1 MTIAAALPISSAET
15 AKAPAQK
22 MVQTHA
28 LTKRYGDFV
37 ALDQVSLGI
46 ERGEIFGLLG
56 PNGAGKT
63 TLLRTLL
70 GYLSPS
76 EGSAM
81 IDGLDC
87 QRDSLAVHER
97 VAYLPGDA
105 RLFPWMRADDTLR
118 FFADVRGARGP
129 KSSGE
134 LLTAFREFAARLD
147 LDLKRRVGFMST
159 GMRQK
164 LALAITLGAGTPL
177 LILDEPT
184 ANLDPTVRS
193 EIETMV
199 REAQSKGATV
209 CFSSHVLSEVEA
221 VCDRVAIMR
230 TGKLVHEQPV
240 SELKRHHRIT
250 AQLSQALASPPAEFT
265 NQVQI
270 ERVGNNV
277 VIETAMELAPLLGW
291 LSRQPLS
298 EISIEPFG
306 LREVYRR
313 YHPGRSE

>member
-1 MTIAAALPISSAET
+1 ML
-15 AKAPAQK
+15 
-22 MVQTHA
+22 QTHG
-28 LTKRYGDFV
+28 LTKQYGDFL
-37 ALDQVSLGI
+37 ALDHVTFEI
-46 ERGEIFGLLG
+46 NRGEIFGLLG

-70 GYLSPS
+70 GFLTPS
-76 EGSAM
+76 SGSAS

-87 QRDSLAVHER
+87 QRESLAVRER

-105 RLFPWMRADDTLR
+105 RLFPWMRAEDTLR
-118 FFADVRGARGP
+118 FFADVRGVRGP
-129 KSSGE
+129 YSSSE
-134 LLTAFREFAARLD
+134 LFVRFRKLCERLE

-164 LALAITLGAGTPL
+164 LALAVTLGAGTPFVV
-177 LILDEPT
+177 LDEPT
-184 ANLDPTVRS
+184 ANLDPTVRG
-193 EIETMV
+193 EIEAMV
-199 REAQSKGATV
+199 AETRDEGRTV

-221 VCDRVAIMR
+221 VCDRVEIMR
-230 TGKLVHEQPV
+230 AGKLVHEQRV

-250 AQLSQALASPPAEFT
+250 AQLSQALADPPPEFSS
-265 NQVQI
+265 QI
-270 ERVGNNV
+270 HIDRIGQQV

-306 LREVYRR
+306 LREIYRR
-313 YHPGRSE
+313 HHPGRLA

>member
-1 MTIAAALPISSAET
+1 MTIAAPMPKSNVEAAT
-15 AKAPAQK
+15 APART
-22 MVQTHA
+22 MVTTHR
-28 LTKRYGDFV
+28 LTKRYGDV
-37 ALDQVSLGI
+37 LALDHVSLSI
-46 ERGEIFGLLG
+46 ERGEVFGLLG

-70 GYLSPS
+70 GYLTPS
-76 EGSAM
+76 EGSAT

-87 QRDSLAVHER
+87 QRQRLEVHER

-129 KSSGE
+129 KSSDD
-134 LLTAFREFAARLD
+134 LLVNFRRFAGRLE

-164 LALAITLGAGTPL
+164 LALSITLGATAPL
-177 LILDEPT
+177 IILDEPT
-184 ANLDPTVRS
+184 ANLDPTVRG

-199 REAQSKGATV
+199 REAQNDGTTI

-230 TGKLVHEQPV
+230 AGKLVHEQRV

-250 AQLSQALASPPAEFT
+250 AQLSQALAEPPVEFK
-265 NQVQI
+265 NQIQI
-270 ERVGNNV
+270 ERIGENV

-313 YHPGRSE
+313 YHPGRAE

>member
-1 MTIAAALPISSAET
+1 MSSRA
-15 AKAPAQK
+15 
-22 MVQTHA
+22 MVQTTE

-37 ALDQVSLGI
+37 ALDRVSLEI
-46 ERGEIFGLLG
+46 SRGEVFGLLG

-70 GYLSPS
+70 GYLTPS
-76 EGSAM
+76 SGSAT

-87 QRDSLAVHER
+87 QRESLAVRER

-118 FFADVRGARGP
+118 FFADVRGARGAYA
-129 KSSGE
+129 SAD
-134 LLTAFREFAARLD
+134 LLTRFRKLCARLE

-164 LALAITLGAGTPL
+164 LALAVTLGAGTTL
-177 LILDEPT
+177 VVLDEPT
-184 ANLDPTVRS
+184 ANLDPTVRG
-193 EIETMV
+193 EIEAMV
-199 REAQSKGATV
+199 AETRDEGRTV

-230 TGKLVHEQPV
+230 AGKLVHEQRV
-240 SELKRHHRIT
+240 GELKQHHRIT
-250 AQLSQALASPPAEFT
+250 AQLSQSLSGPPPEFK
-265 NQVQI
+265 NQIQV
-270 ERVGNNV
+270 ERVGQQV

-313 YHPGRSE
+313 YHPGRLA